1 MEIKII
7 EEKVNALF
15 SRREVKVEV
24 KTEVVPSQ
32 DEAKKIITEKFSC
45 DENVVKIRKIEGRFG
60 AQSFIITADIY
71 DSKEEFLRV
80 VKKTK
85 QEIDAEKK
93 AEEEKLKAEIEAK
106 AEAEK
111 PVEEETKEEVVEEA
125 APEGVP
131 STEGSEGKEEVE
143 EEAKEET
150 TEAESKEEK
159 PVEEASKDVPPI
171 EEVGGS
177 K

>member
-24 KTEVVPSQ
+24 KAEVVPSH
-32 DEAKKIITEKFSC
+32 DEAKKIIVEKFSC
-45 DENVVKIRKIEGRFG
+45 DEAVIRIRKIEGRFG
-60 AQSFIITADIY
+60 VQSFTIVADIY

-93 AEEEKLKAEIEAK
+93 AEEEKLKAEIEAREAAK
-106 AEAEK
+106 AEATSEVPSTEESEGKK
-111 PVEEETKEEVVEEA
+111 PVEEN
-125 APEGVP
+125 
-131 STEGSEGKEEVE
+131 VE
-143 EEAKEET
+143 EESKEE
-150 TEAESKEEK
+150 EGKEEK
-159 PVEEASKDVPPI
+159 PVEESK
-171 EEVGGS
+171 
-177 K
+177 